1 MKRINF
7 LTTGFALLPLAVF
20 SAKNIQGKPNIIYIL
35 ADDMGYSDMSWQNS
49 SIKTPN
55 LDRLKAEGMFL
66 DRNYV
71 QPQSSPSRV
80 ALLTGN
86 YPYRYGLHEHIV
98 LSSSYTGIPGE
109 VKTIAEK
116 MKEGG
121 YETAIIGK
129 WHVGGHKQSF
139 LPHNQGFDHSFVCIN
154 GAISYWNYTHAGVN
168 DLIRNGEKVYPPSSL
183 DSETSGNTYSTYMW
197 ANEAIDVI
205 VNRNKKQP
213 LFLYLSFTAPH
224 HPLNAPQE
232 NLNRYPEEK
241 IESYWSRADKNKGR
255 TALSRKYYMAMVDAM
270 DMAIGDIL
278 KTLEK
283 EGMTEN
289 TLIVFCSDNG
299 GIIEA
304 DNRPLRSMK
313 GDTFEGGIRVPGII
327 YWPGSVKS
335 GSKSSELIHICDWYP
350 TFAELA
356 GMSCDKENI
365 DGISA
370 VNIILGRKGKRDVVP
385 IISAGRHA
393 LVNQRFALVGSSENY
408 QRALINGLSEFQ
420 LYDLEQDV
428 SQKKPTVKFPDIKKK
443 MQKQF
448 MKYFSGV
455 NRGYFNWDI
464 KYSRYRNEE
473 KKTGDH
479 NYDFVIN
486 DLPQTDVRRSGS
498 NTSITIFPVCD
509 ELMYTLQAS
518 VDGMKWKDVDKLICR
533 KNAEKYTFPIIPNY
547 NNFKEYRVLTNNHF
561 GLPTRDAF
569 LLDKVYQTGSVYK
582 EANFAFMKEF
592 LPPVDGFLRIAD
604 VSESQHIQIKAES
617 LSYCSFPQEGGS
629 LELKSR
635 STVNPTYL
643 TRYFIEPLS
652 KGKIFASM
660 LIEFKALEAE
670 SVGEINW
677 LVQNGWNGPTE
688 KQISVTFQNDGIYCR
703 QADVPESQKSE
714 KWLAKYDNKVVNIVF
729 EFDLGATGQDEL
741 KIYINPV
748 DYEKMKPNAIL
759 HGEFTFDRLQFAL
772 LGRVGGTLA
781 IDEICIARDLNDLKY
796 YYSRN

>member
-1 MKRINF
+1 MKGINF
-7 LTTGFALLPLAVF
+7 LTTGFVLIPLTVF
-20 SAKNIQGKPNIIYIL
+20 SAQNIQKKPNIIYIL

-80 ALLTGN
+80 SLLTGN

-129 WHVGGHKQSF
+129 WHVGGRNQSY

-154 GAISYWNYTHAGVN
+154 GGISYWNYTHSGVN

-183 DSETSGNTYSTYMW
+183 DSEASGNLYSTYMW

-205 VNRNKKQP
+205 ANRNKKQP
-213 LFLYLSFTAPH
+213 LFLYLAFTAPH
-224 HPLNAPQE
+224 HPLNAPKE
-232 NLNRYPEEK
+232 LLNRYPEEK
-241 IESYWSRADKNKGR
+241 IDSYWSGSDTEKAR
-255 TALSRKYYMAMVDAM
+255 TALSRRYYMAMVDAM
-270 DMAIGDIL
+270 DKAIGDVL
-278 KTLEK
+278 MTLEK

-304 DNRPLRSMK
+304 DNRPLRSIK
-313 GDTFEGGIRVPGII
+313 GDSFEGGIRVPGIV
-327 YWPGSVKS
+327 YWPGTVKP
-335 GSKSSELIHICDWYP
+335 GSQSSELIHICDWYP

-370 VNIILGRKGKRDVVP
+370 VNIILGGKGKRDVVP

-408 QRALINGLSEFQ
+408 QRSLINGLSEFQ
-420 LYDLEQDV
+420 LYDLEEDV
-428 SQKKPTVKFPDIKKK
+428 SQKKPTVKYPDIKKK
-443 MQKQF
+443 MQEQF

-464 KYSRYRNEE
+464 KYSKYRNEE

-479 NYDFVIN
+479 NNDFVIN

-498 NTSITIFPVCD
+498 NTSITLSPVCD
-509 ELMYTLQAS
+509 ELMYTLQGSA
-518 VDGMKWKDVDKLICR
+518 DGMKWEDVDKYICR
-533 KNAEKYTFPIIPNY
+533 EDAEKYTFPIIPNS
-547 NNFKEYRVLTNNHF
+547 NNLKEYRVLTKRHF
-561 GLPTRDAF
+561 GLPMRDAF
-569 LLDKVYQTGSVYK
+569 SLDKAYQKGLVYK
-582 EANFAFMKEF
+582 ETNFASMKEF
-592 LPPVDGFLRIAD
+592 LPRVDGFLRIAD
-604 VSESQHIQIKAES
+604 VSESQNIQIKGES
-617 LSYCSFPQEGGS
+617 LSFGSFPLEGGC
-629 LELKSR
+629 LELKSK
-635 STVNPTYL
+635 SAVNPTFI
-643 TRYFIEPLS
+643 TRYFVEPLS
-652 KGKIFASM
+652 QGKIFASM
-660 LIEFKALEAE
+660 LIKFEALEAE

-688 KQISVTFQNDGIYCR
+688 KQISVAFQNDGIYCR
-703 QADVPESQKSE
+703 QADSPLSQKSE
-714 KWLAKYDNKVVNIVF
+714 KWLAKYDNKVLNIVF
-729 EFDLGATGQDEL
+729 EFDLGATGRDEL

-748 DYEKMKPNAIL
+748 NFEKMKPDAVMY
-759 HGEFTFDRLQFAL
+759 GEFTFDRLQFAL
-772 LGRVGGTLA
+772 SGRTGGTLA
-781 IDEICIARDLNDLKY
+781 IDEICIGREINDLKC
-796 YYSRN
+796 YYSHN